1 MRHVLSGLAL
11 SACVLTMPVLAQWPE
26 FRGPTGQGH
35 VVDVTG
41 LPIEWGESR
50 NITWKQPVSG
60 RGWSSPV
67 VADGRAWVTTA
78 VADRNGASLRA
89 MAFDIATGRTLVDV
103 EVFRSSRNRSLNVK
117 NSLAS
122 PTPVAANGLVFVHF
136 GSDGTAAL
144 GPDGAI
150 VWKTRLPYESQH
162 GNGGSPVAHGDL
174 LIVNCDGS
182 DEAYVG
188 ALEQRTGKVRWK
200 AGRREPFDQAYATPL
215 VIRVGDAD
223 QVVSPGAYRAAA
235 YEVTSGR
242 EVWRVSYGSGFS
254 NVPRPVYGHGLVYI
268 ATGFQQPAIL
278 AVRADGRGDVTRTH
292 VAWTLTRGAPFTPSP
307 ILVGDELYVVSDL
320 GILTCVDAKTGVTLW
335 QQRLG
340 GNYSASP
347 TLADGRLY
355 FHSEE
360 GTTTVIQPGRQF
372 RRLAVSQLDGQI
384 FASLAVAD
392 QAFLLR
398 ADTHLYKIG
407 TGR

>member
-1 MRHVLSGLAL
+1 
-11 SACVLTMPVLAQWPE
+11 
-26 FRGPTGQGH
+26 
-35 VVDVTG
+35 
-41 LPIEWGESR
+41 
-50 NITWKQPVSG
+50 
-60 RGWSSPV
+60 
-67 VADGRAWVTTA
+67 
-78 VADRNGASLRA
+78 
-89 MAFDIATGRTLVDV
+89 
-103 EVFRSSRNRSLNVK
+103 VK

-122 PTPVAANGLVFVHF
+122 PTPVAANGLVFIHF
-136 GSDGTAAL
+136 GADGTAAL

-150 VWKTRLPYESQH
+150 VWKTRLPYDSQH
-162 GNGGSPVAHGDL
+162 GNGGSPAAHSDL

-182 DEAYVG
+182 DDAYVV
-188 ALEQRTGKVRWK
+188 ALDQRTGKVRWK
-200 AGRREPFDQAYATPL
+200 AQRREPFDQAYATPL
-215 VIRVGDAD
+215 VIRVGDVD

-235 YEVTSGR
+235 YEVMTGR

-292 VAWTLTRGAPFTPSP
+292 IAWTLTRGAPFTPSP

-384 FASLAVAD
+384 FASLAVVD
-392 QAFLLR
+392 QSFLLR
-398 ADTHLYKIG
+398 TDTHLYRIG
-407 TGR
+407 AGR